1 MSIRAKYIL
10 DSGPLIAFMNR
21 DDHFH
26 KWALE
31 ILSNLKA
38 PPIICEPVMTE
49 VCWHLRSSPAAVARV
64 LEMPARGELDVRVLL
79 TNEGVNLAGKIRK
92 YGSRMDLADACVLRL
107 AEIVSGAV
115 VITLDKKDFGIYRM
129 HRDDPVTLLH
139 P

>member
-1 MSIRAKYIL
+1 MSIRTKYIL
-10 DSGPLIAFMNR
+10 DAGPLIAFMNR

-26 KWALE
+26 KWALD

-38 PPIICEPVMTE
+38 PPLICEPVMTE

-79 TNEGVNLAGKIRK
+79 TNEGVSLAGKIRK

-107 AEIVSGAV
+107 AEIVPGAV
-115 VITLDKKDFGIYRM
+115 VITLDKKDFSVYRM

>member
-115 VITLDKKDFGIYRM
+115 VITLD
-129 HRDDPVTLLH
+129 HECPVSRLTETQKLFI
-139 P
+139 

>member
-1 MSIRAKYIL
+1 
-10 DSGPLIAFMNR
+10 
-21 DDHFH
+21 
-26 KWALE
+26 
-31 ILSNLKA
+31 
-38 PPIICEPVMTE
+38 MTE
-49 VCWHLRSSPAAVARV
+49 VCWHLRSSPVAVARV

-79 TNEGVNLAGKIRK
+79 SNEGVNLAGKIRK

-107 AEIVSGAV
+107 AELVPGSV

>member
-1 MSIRAKYIL
+1 
-10 DSGPLIAFMNR
+10 MNR

-26 KWALE
+26 KWALD

-38 PPIICEPVMTE
+38 PPLICEPVMTE

-92 YGSRMDLADACVLRL
+92 YGSRMDLADSCVLRL
-107 AEIVSGAV
+107 AELVHGAV
-115 VITLDKKDFGIYRM
+115 VITLDKKDFSVYRM

>member
-21 DDHFH
+21 DDLFH
-26 KWALE
+26 KWALD

-92 YGSRMDLADACVLRL
+92 QGSRMDLADACVLRL
-107 AEIVSGAV
+107 AEIVPGAV
-115 VITLDKKDFGIYRM
+115 VITLDKKDFGVYRM